1 MPVQNKAL
9 LLVYTE
15 PGDNLTEDAY
25 HEWYESEHIPLRMA
39 LPEFHSCSRLIQDD
53 GKHPTYGA
61 TYDLPDAQP
70 SRRRDT
76 RPSWQTGAT
85 GRKTCFRKW
94 EFLDRRLYVLNENAP
109 KTVKEGYAGHVA
121 GTTVSIVSIDVDE
134 EHVDEFHKWYDE
146 EHVPML
152 MKIPGWLRSRRYI
165 LLEEGVTGAL
175 KGLAGEMKKPPKF
188 MAMHEFTTADYLL
201 GPEGKAAISTPWREE
216 VMKKVKAYDKRTLKI
231 TKTF

>member
-1 MPVQNKAL
+1 MSVQDKAL

-39 LPEFHSCSRLIQDD
+39 LPEFHACSRLIQDD

-61 TYDLPDAQP
+61 TYDLPNAAAL
-70 SRRRDT
+70 
-76 RPSWQTGAT
+76 QTEGY
-85 GRKTCFRKW
+85 KTIMANRSDREKDVLQKM
-94 EFLDRRLYVLNENAP
+94 EFLDRRLYILNENAP
-109 KTVKEGYAGHVA
+109 KTVKEGYTGHVA

-188 MAMHEFTTADYLL
+188 MAMHEFTTAAYLL

-231 TKTF
+231 MKTF